1 MASKDSILERVRTE
15 LGDFGAAFRDRFLG
29 TGELTAYD
37 LSAINV
43 SSVTVTATPAGGT
56 ATTLVAPEDYQL
68 DSRTGRILLAGSWA
82 PLPDGAVLVA
92 EGSGGGMFAQA
103 DLEMLLSEAL
113 LQHTNGRTIR
123 TRYRDTHGFVR
134 YRDDPVTL
142 ETLPAVEELPVAL
155 LVAINA
161 LWVLSTDAAGDVDV
175 VTPDGTHV
183 NRQQRYEQII
193 HQIGLVEE
201 RYDEI
206 CASLNVGLN
215 RIEMQD
221 LRRVSR
227 TTGRLV
233 PLFKEQEYDDFSL
246 PVRKIPQIDS
256 RDEDGS
262 GVPSLAYWGW
272 W

>member
-1 MASKDSILERVRTE
+1 MASRDKILARVRTE
-15 LGDFGAAFRDRFLG
+15 LGDFGAAFRDSYLG
-29 TGELTAYD
+29 TGELYAYD

-43 SSVTVTATPAGGT
+43 SAVTITATAGGST
-56 ATTLVAPEDYQL
+56 STLVAPQDYTL
-68 DSRTGRILLAGSWA
+68 DSRAGRVLLAGAYA
-82 PLPDGAVLVA
+82 PLPDGTELAVT
-92 EGSGGGMFAQA
+92 GQGGGMFADD
-103 DLEMLLSEAL
+103 DLVTLLSEAL

-123 TRYRDTHGFVR
+123 TRYRDSHGFIR
-134 YRDDPVTL
+134 YRDEAVTL

-175 VTPDGTHV
+175 ITPDGTHV

-201 RYDEI
+201 RYSEI
-206 CASLNVGLN
+206 CASLNIGLN

-233 PLFKEQEYDDFSL
+233 PLFKEKEYDDHSL

-262 GVPSLAYWGW
+262 GIPSIAYFGW